1 MQAKSDYFR
10 VDPEMFEGKT
20 LTDLIGIQPLPL
32 QCVGLDLSGQ
42 DLARANLE
50 GAQFE
55 RCILTGAD
63 FTAANVMGTQWVS
76 CRAAE
81 VNFRSAVLT
90 DASFERCDLN
100 NSKWQRSKLAHV
112 RFDGCKLTGGNFGD
126 LASSLGLSF
135 SDCRLN
141 SAMLSGISFYKS
153 ELHNIDFSEA
163 DLTYCDFRKAVFVE
177 GGSLSMARV
186 NNARFDDADLREA
199 SLQGLRL
206 VDAKLFKG
214 AIISRSQA
222 GMLLAGLGLT
232 VL

>member
-1 MQAKSDYFR
+1 MQAKNDYFN
-10 VDPEMFEGKT
+10 VGPEELEGQT
-20 LTDLIGIQPLPL
+20 LAELADHQPLPL
-32 QCVGLDLSGQ
+32 RCVGVDLSGQ
-42 DLARANLE
+42 DLSRISLA
-50 GAQFE
+50 GAHFE
-55 RCILTGAD
+55 RCILIDTD
-63 FTAANVMGTQWVS
+63 FTAANLMNTRWLS
-76 CRAAE
+76 CRAGGAI
-81 VNFRSAVLT
+81 FRSAVLT
-90 DASFERCDLN
+90 DAGFDRCDLN
-100 NSKWQRSKLAHV
+100 NTHWQRSKVAHV
-112 RFDGCKLTGGNFGD
+112 SFEGCKLTGANFGD
-126 LASSLGLSF
+126 VSALGLSF
-135 SDCRLN
+135 SDCLLN

-153 ELHNIDFSEA
+153 QLHKIDFSEA
-163 DLTYCDFRKAVFVE
+163 DLTYCDFRKAVFVD

>member
-1 MQAKSDYFR
+1 MHAQNGYFD
-10 VDPEMFEGKT
+10 VGPEDLKDQT
-20 LTDLIGIQPLPL
+20 LAELAGLQSLPL
-32 QCVGLDLSGQ
+32 RCVGIDLSGQ
-42 DLARANLE
+42 DLSRVSLA
-50 GAQFE
+50 GSHFE
-55 RCILTGAD
+55 RCILTSAD
-63 FTAANVMGTQWVS
+63 FTAANLINTRWVS
-76 CRAAE
+76 CRAGEAI
-81 VNFRSAVLT
+81 FRSAALT
-90 DASFERCDLN
+90 DAGFDRCDLN
-100 NSKWQRSKLAHV
+100 NTNWQRSKVAHV
-112 RFDGCKLTGGNFGD
+112 RFEGCKLTGANFGD
-126 LASSLGLSF
+126 VSALGLSF
-135 SDCRLN
+135 SDCLLN

-153 ELHNIDFSEA
+153 ELHKIDFSDA